1 MAAIDSSGTVFSRF
15 RSVKRCS
22 IILRKN
28 GDEKREKKS
37 QRFFMDQ
44 KVAWASA
51 HIGITSVGCNDREW
65 QSQAS
70 ASKIG
75 GVAIIPDQIA
85 D

>member
-1 MAAIDSSGTVFSRF
+1 
-15 RSVKRCS
+15 
-22 IILRKN
+22 
-28 GDEKREKKS
+28 
-37 QRFFMDQ
+37 MDQ
-44 KVAWASA
+44 KIAWASA

-75 GVAIIPDQIA
+75 GVAIISDQIA